1 MVAFKNF
8 LGGIMYV
15 DESRVDEYLSNGYIR
30 IAEEA
35 HTKSE
40 DKATEE
46 ITVPEEVAEET
57 TVTEKPKRSNK
68 KKK

>member
-15 DESRVDEYLSNGYIR
+15 DESREEEYLSNGYIR
-30 IAEEA
+30 ITEEA

-40 DKATEE
+40 DK
-46 ITVPEEVAEET
+46 VAEET
-57 TVTEKPKRSNK
+57 PAEAPEEVTEEVTEERPKRRRK
-68 KKK
+68 R

>member
-15 DESRVDEYLSNGYIR
+15 DESRVDEYLSKGYER
-30 IAEEA
+30 IAEES

-40 DKATEE
+40 
-46 ITVPEEVAEET
+46 EEVKEEKRKR
-57 TVTEKPKRSNK
+57 TVRRKRD
-68 KKK
+68 